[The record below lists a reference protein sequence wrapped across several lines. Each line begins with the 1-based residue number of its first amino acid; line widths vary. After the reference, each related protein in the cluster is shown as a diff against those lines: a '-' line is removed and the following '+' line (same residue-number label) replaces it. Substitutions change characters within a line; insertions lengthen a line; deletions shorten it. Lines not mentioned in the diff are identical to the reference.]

1 MGVLISVNGLAML
14 ALGIM
19 PQSLMALC
27 LVSIKSLSL

>member
-1 MGVLISVNGLAML
+1 MSVLISVNGLAVL

-27 LVSIKSLSL
+27 YYSIKSL